1 MLIVSVNH
9 GCCCKHHQTEF
20 RLMEQELELELE
32 LEVKQKL
39 VGEYMNAILQQ

>member
-32 LEVKQKL
+32 VEQKL